1 MGITQRRRLRQVV
14 REAFLGLLFL
24 LPVAAQAD
32 WLVLQTGLRIETK
45 GPWTVKGKQV
55 VYTSTDKVLRSMR
68 LSEIDLPAS
77 TRASAVEPASKPKLY
92 QDMGEAPDIATVK
105 PPPVEFNRLNAWISN
120 PNAPR
125 VSGTVSAPT
134 LRLSEGDLAR
144 EGMRIL
150 SDPEGVESELMQ
162 AAAQIDDQY
171 SRCQQVHA
179 ALGDNSSQ
187 CTDDYLRG
195 RSALSER
202 VSDAR
207 AAVDAARSAQLREQQ
222 MEKEDALASQRVE
235 QVRQAEESAA
245 RSAAEKEE
253 AAAEPPRF

>member
-120 PNAPR
+120 PNRAAGER
-125 VSGTVSAPT
+125 DGVG
-134 LRLSEGDLAR
+134 
-144 EGMRIL
+144 
-150 SDPEGVESELMQ
+150 SDP
-162 AAAQIDDQY
+162 AP
-171 SRCQQVHA
+171 
-179 ALGDNSSQ
+179 
-187 CTDDYLRG
+187 LRG
-195 RSALSER
+195 RPG
-202 VSDAR
+202 AR
-207 AAVDAARSAQLREQQ
+207 GHENPLGS
-222 MEKEDALASQRVE
+222 
-235 QVRQAEESAA
+235 
-245 RSAAEKEE
+245 
-253 AAAEPPRF
+253 

>member
-1 MGITQRRRLRQVV
+1 
-14 REAFLGLLFL
+14 
-24 LPVAAQAD
+24 
-32 WLVLQTGLRIETK
+32 
-45 GPWTVKGKQV
+45 
-55 VYTSTDKVLRSMR
+55 
-68 LSEIDLPAS
+68 
-77 TRASAVEPASKPKLY
+77 
-92 QDMGEAPDIATVK
+92 
-105 PPPVEFNRLNAWISN
+105 
-120 PNAPR
+120 
-125 VSGTVSAPT
+125 
-134 LRLSEGDLAR
+134 
-144 EGMRIL
+144 MRIL